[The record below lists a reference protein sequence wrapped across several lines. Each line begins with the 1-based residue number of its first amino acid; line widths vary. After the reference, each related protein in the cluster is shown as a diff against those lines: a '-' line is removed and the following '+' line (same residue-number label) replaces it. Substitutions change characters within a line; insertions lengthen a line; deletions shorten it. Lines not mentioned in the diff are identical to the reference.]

1 MVVCDMCGKEK
12 NLVIAD
18 IEGTELN
25 VCNDCAKFGKI
36 IRKIEPIRE
45 EKEIRRKIQKE
56 DEEEIIERIIENFGK
71 IIKEGR
77 EKLNLKQDEFAK
89 KINEKASII
98 HSLESE
104 HHEPNIKLA
113 NKIEK
118 FLKIKLIE
126 KETIEE
132 SNLNTIKSEALTI
145 GDLIKKKE

>member
-12 NLVIAD
+12 NLIVAD

-36 IRKIEPIRE
+36 IRKIEPIRTQ
-45 EKEIRRKIQKE
+45 KEVKRNQQKE

-77 EKLNLKQDEFAK
+77 EKLNLKQDEFAN

-126 KETIEE
+126 EETVEE
-132 SNLNTIKSEALTI
+132 TNLNTTKSENLTI